1 MPPSITP
8 NLQIP
13 ATLRPSRLKWA
24 SLFLL
29 CSVFVL
35 GGIWM
40 VREGESSGYFVAG
53 FFAIGLPVAVI
64 QLLPGAAYL
73 HLTADGFTF
82 CSLFRAQTFR
92 WADVTEFAIIRVHIW
107 MIAWNFTTDY
117 RSSPRARGLS
127 KTVCGYEAALPDT
140 YGMKPLEL
148 LALMES
154 LRQRFSR
161 S

>member
-1 MPPSITP
+1 MSPNTTP

-13 ATLRPSRLKWA
+13 ATLRPSRVKWA

-53 FFAIGLPVAVI
+53 FFAIGLPVAAI

-73 HLTADGFTF
+73 RLTQDGFTF
-82 CSLFRAQTFR
+82 CSLFRAQTIR
-92 WADVTEFAIIRVHIW
+92 WTQVSEFAVVRVHIW
-107 MIAWNFTTDY
+107 MVAWNFTTDY
-117 RSSPRARGLS
+117 PPGGRARSLS
-127 KTVCGYEAALPDT
+127 RLICGCEAALPDT
-140 YGMKPLEL
+140 YGMRPREL
-148 LALMES
+148 LVLMES
-154 LRQRFSR
+154 LRQKFS
-161 S
+161 